1 MADTFRSRLFDE
13 DMVLRDRIE
22 KLKAFIIGEKYDSLP
37 EIDRTDLKEQ
47 LKHME
52 AYASV
57 LSRRVSRQCNN
68 A

>member
-1 MADTFRSRLFDE
+1 MSDFRARLFAE
-13 DMVLRDRIE
+13 YSELQQRIE
-22 KLKAFIIGEKYDSLP
+22 KLKSFILGDQYDSLP
-37 EIDRTDLKEQ
+37 EVDRTDLKEQ

-52 AYASV
+52 SYESV

>member
-1 MADTFRSRLFDE
+1 MSDFRSRLFDE
-13 DMVLRDRIE
+13 DHELRSKID
-22 KLKAFIIGEKYDSLP
+22 KLKTFIIGDKYDDLP

-57 LSRRVSRQCNN
+57 LSRRVSRQCNS